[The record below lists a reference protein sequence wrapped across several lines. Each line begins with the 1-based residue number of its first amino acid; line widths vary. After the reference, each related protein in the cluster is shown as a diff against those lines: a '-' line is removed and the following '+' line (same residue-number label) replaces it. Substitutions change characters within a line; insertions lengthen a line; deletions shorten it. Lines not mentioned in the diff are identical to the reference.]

1 MQGRKDQKNTECIGL
16 HSPSKSREYQMKK
29 TVLVSALAI
38 GASTMFAAPSFAD
51 EPYFPIIAK
60 GFSHQFWQAVK
71 LGAEEAAKA
80 DGVTI
85 TFEGPNTEAEIDK
98 QTDILNAAIAKKPQG
113 LGFAALDSQAQ
124 VPALQKAADAGI
136 PIVAFDS
143 GVDSD
148 LPLTTCTTDNVNA
161 AGAAADKL
169 AEAIGGEG
177 EVAAEIH
184 DQTSATGIGRRDG
197 FLNRIKE
204 KYPNITVVEVQY
216 ANDALK
222 AADDIKAM
230 LQAHPNVKGIFASNE
245 GAAIG
250 LAVAIKESG
259 AKIVGVGYDSGKT
272 QKDAIMDGTLLGSI
286 TQNPVGIGEC
296 VVNSLAKALKGETLP
311 KIIDTGYYWYDK
323 SNIDDPKIAA
333 VLYD

>member
-1 MQGRKDQKNTECIGL
+1 
-16 HSPSKSREYQMKK
+16 MKK
-29 TVLVSALAI
+29 TTFVSALAL
-38 GASTMFAAPSFAD
+38 GAAATFTTPAFAQ
-51 EPYFPIIAK
+51 ETYFPIIAK

-71 LGAEEAAKA
+71 AGAEAAA
-80 DGVTI
+80 ERNGVTI

-98 QTDILNAAIAKKPQG
+98 QTDILNAAIAKNPQG

-124 VPALQKAADAGI
+124 IPALQKAADAGI

-148 LPLTTCTTDNVNA
+148 LPLTTCTTDNINA
-161 AGAAADKL
+161 AGAAADKM

-177 EVAAEIH
+177 EIAAEIH

-197 FLNRIKE
+197 FVNRIKE
-204 KYPNITVVEVQY
+204 KYPNITIVDIKY

-222 AADDIKAM
+222 AADDIKAT
-230 LQAHPNVKGIFASNE
+230 LQAFPNLKGIFASNE

-250 LAVAIKESG
+250 LAVAMKETG
-259 AKIVGVGYDSGKT
+259 AKIVGIGYDSGKT

-296 VVNSLAKALKGETLP
+296 VVDSLAKAIKGEELP
-311 KIIDTGYYWYDK
+311 KVVDTGYYWYDK
-323 SNIDDPKIAA
+323 TNMADPKVAA

>member
-1 MQGRKDQKNTECIGL
+1 MRKTLLASTLALGVATML
-16 HSPSKSREYQMKK
+16 TAP
-29 TVLVSALAI
+29 ALA
-38 GASTMFAAPSFAD
+38 ADTYFA
-51 EPYFPIIAK
+51 IIAK

-71 LGAEEAAKA
+71 AGAEEAAKA

-85 TFEGPNTEAEIDK
+85 TFEGPETEAQIDK

-113 LGFAALDSQAQ
+113 IGFAALDSQAQ
-124 VPALQKAADAGI
+124 IPALQKAADQGI

-143 GVDSD
+143 GVASD

-177 EVAAEIH
+177 KIAAEIH

-204 KYPNITVVEVQY
+204 KYPKIEVVDVQY

-230 LQAHPNVKGIFASNE
+230 LQANPDIKAIFASNE

-250 LAVAIKESG
+250 LSVAIKESG

-272 QKDAIMDGTLLGSI
+272 QKDAIMSGLLIGSI
-286 TQNPVGIGEC
+286 TQNPVGIGKC
-296 VVNSLAKALKGETLP
+296 VVDSLAKAIKGEKLE
-311 KIIDTGYYWYDK
+311 KVIDTGYYWYDK
-323 SNIDDPKIAA
+323 SNMTDPKIAA

>member
-1 MQGRKDQKNTECIGL
+1 MFNNGSKN
-16 HSPSKSREYQMKK
+16 MKK
-29 TVLVSALAI
+29 TVTATVLALSAAALF
-38 GASTMFAAPSFAD
+38 STAARA
-51 EPYFPIIAK
+51 ETYFPIIAK

-71 LGAEEAAKA
+71 LGAENAAKA
-80 DGVTI
+80 NNVTI
-85 TFEGPNTEAEIDK
+85 TFEGPETEAMIDK

-124 VPALQKAADAGI
+124 IPALKKAADQGI

-143 GVDSD
+143 GVESD
-148 LPLTTCTTDNVNA
+148 LPLTTCSTDNMA
-161 AGAAADKL
+161 AAAAAADKM

-177 EVAAEIH
+177 EIAAEIH

-230 LQAHPNVKGIFASNE
+230 LQAYPNIKGIFASNE

-250 LAVAIKESG
+250 LSVALKETG
-259 AKIVGVGYDSGKT
+259 AKVVGIGFDSGKS
-272 QKDAIMDGTLLGSI
+272 QKDAINSGLLLGSI

-296 VVNSLAKALKGETLP
+296 VVNSLAKALKGEKLE
-311 KIIDTGYYWYDK
+311 KVIDTGFYWYDK
-323 SNIDDPKIAA
+323 SNMTDAKIAA

>member
-1 MQGRKDQKNTECIGL
+1 
-16 HSPSKSREYQMKK
+16 MKK
-29 TVLVSALAI
+29 ILTASVFAFSAMAMFST
-38 GASTMFAAPSFAD
+38 GASAGDT
-51 EPYFPIIAK
+51 YFPIIAK

-71 LGAEEAAKA
+71 AGAEQAAK
-80 DGVTI
+80 DQGVTI

-161 AGAAADKL
+161 AGAAADKM

-177 EVAAEIH
+177 KIAAEIH

-204 KYPNITVVEVQY
+204 KYPKIEVVEVQY

-230 LQAHPNVKGIFASNE
+230 LQAHPDIKGIFASNE

-250 LAVAIKESG
+250 LSVAIKETG
-259 AKIVGVGYDSGKT
+259 AKIVGIGYDSGKT

-286 TQNPVGIGEC
+286 TQNPVGIGQC
-296 VVNSLAKALKGETLP
+296 VVNSLAKAVKGEKLE

-323 SNIDDPKIAA
+323 TNITDPKIAA

>member
-1 MQGRKDQKNTECIGL
+1 
-16 HSPSKSREYQMKK
+16 MKK
-29 TVLVSALAI
+29 TLIASVVALA
-38 GASTMFAAPSFAD
+38 STTMLCAPAMAQ
-51 EPYFPIIAK
+51 ETYFPIIAK
-60 GFSHQFWQAVK
+60 GFSPQFWQAVK
-71 LGAEEAAKA
+71 LGAESAAERN
-80 DGVTI
+80 GVSI

-143 GVDSD
+143 GVESD
-148 LPLTTCTTDNVNA
+148 LPLTTCTTDNMAAAA
-161 AGAAADKL
+161 AGADGL
-169 AEAIGGEG
+169 AKAIGEEG
-177 EVAAEIH
+177 EVAAVIH

-197 FLNRIKE
+197 FLNRLAE
-204 KYPNITVVEVQY
+204 AYPNITVVDVQY

-222 AADDIKAM
+222 ATETIKAI
-230 LQAHPNVKGIFASNE
+230 LQAHPNLKGIFASNE

-250 LAVAIKESG
+250 LAVALKETGSG
-259 AKIVGVGYDSGKT
+259 IVGVGFDSGKT
-272 QKDAIMDGTLLGSI
+272 QKDAVRAGELLGSI

-296 VVNSLAKALKGETLP
+296 VVDSLAKALAGETLP
-311 KIIDTGYYWYDK
+311 TTIDTGFYWYDATNMD
-323 SNIDDPKIAA
+323 SPEIAA

>member
-1 MQGRKDQKNTECIGL
+1 
-16 HSPSKSREYQMKK
+16 MKRILTA
-29 TVLVSALAI
+29 TVVALSAATMFSTSALAD
-38 GASTMFAAPSFAD
+38 T
-51 EPYFPIIAK
+51 YFPIIAK

-71 LGAEEAAKA
+71 LGAENAAKA
-80 DGVTI
+80 NNVTI
-85 TFEGPNTEAEIDK
+85 TFEGPETEAMIDK

-124 VPALQKAADAGI
+124 VPALKKAADAGI

-148 LPLTTCTTDNVNA
+148 LPLTTCSTDNMA
-161 AGAAADKL
+161 AAAAAADKM

-177 EVAAEIH
+177 EIAAEIH

-204 KYPNITVVEVQY
+204 KYPNIQVVEVQY

-250 LAVAIKESG
+250 LSVAIKESG
-259 AKIVGVGYDSGKT
+259 AKIVGIGFDSGKT
-272 QKDAIMDGTLLGSI
+272 QKDAINNGLLLGSI

-296 VVNSLAKALKGETLP
+296 VVNSLAKAIKGEKLE
-311 KIIDTGYYWYDK
+311 KVIDTGYYWYDK
-323 SNIDDPKIAA
+323 SNMSDPKIAA

>member
-1 MQGRKDQKNTECIGL
+1 
-16 HSPSKSREYQMKK
+16 MKK
-29 TVLVSALAI
+29 SL
-38 GASTMFAAPSFAD
+38 FAAALLGAAAMFSAPTYA
-51 EPYFPIIAK
+51 EEVYFPIIAK
-60 GFSHQFWQAVK
+60 GFSQQFWLAVK
-71 LGAEEAAKA
+71 AGAEQAAK
-80 DGVTI
+80 DNGVTI

-143 GVDSD
+143 GVESD

-161 AGAAADKL
+161 AGAAADKM

-177 EVAAEIH
+177 DIAAEIH

-197 FLNRIKE
+197 FVNRIKE
-204 KYPNITVVEVQY
+204 KYPKINIVDIKY

-222 AADDIKAM
+222 AADDIKAT
-230 LQAHPNVKGIFASNE
+230 LQAYPNLKGIFASNE

-250 LAVAIKESG
+250 LAVAKKETGS
-259 AKIVGVGYDSGKT
+259 KIVAIGYDSGKT

-286 TQNPVGIGEC
+286 TQNPVGIGQC
-296 VVNSLAKALKGETLP
+296 VVNSLAKAIKGEKLE
-311 KIIDTGYYWYDK
+311 KIVDTGYYWYDK
-323 SNIDDPKIAA
+323 TNIDDPKIAA

>member
-1 MQGRKDQKNTECIGL
+1 
-16 HSPSKSREYQMKK
+16 MKK
-29 TVLVSALAI
+29 ILI
-38 GASTMFAAPSFAD
+38 ASTFALSAATMFSTAAKAED
-51 EPYFPIIAK
+51 IYFPIIAK

-71 LGAEEAAKA
+71 AGAESAAKA
-80 DGVTI
+80 NNVTI

-113 LGFAALDSQAQ
+113 LGFAALDSKAQ

-161 AGAAADKL
+161 AGAAADKM

-177 EVAAEIH
+177 DIAAEIH

-197 FLNRIKE
+197 FVNRIKE
-204 KYPNITVVEVQY
+204 KYPKINIVDIKY

-222 AADDIKAM
+222 AADDIKAT
-230 LQAHPNVKGIFASNE
+230 LQAYPNLKGIFASNE

-250 LAVAIKESG
+250 LAVAKKETGS
-259 AKIVGVGYDSGKT
+259 KIVAIGYDSGKT
-272 QKDAIMDGTLLGSI
+272 QKDAINDGTLLGSI

-296 VVNSLAKALKGETLP
+296 VVNSLAKALKGEKLE
-311 KIIDTGYYWYDK
+311 KIMDTGFYWYDK
-323 SNIDDPKIAA
+323 SNMNDPKIAA

>member
-1 MQGRKDQKNTECIGL
+1 
-16 HSPSKSREYQMKK
+16 MKK
-29 TVLVSALAI
+29 LIAAL
-38 GASTMFAAPSFAD
+38 GAATMLAGPAMAQD
-51 EPYFPIIAK
+51 TYFPIVAK

-71 LGAEEAAKA
+71 LGAETAAERN
-80 DGVTI
+80 GVTI

-124 VPALQKAADAGI
+124 VPALRKAAEAGI

-143 GVDSD
+143 GVESD
-148 LPLTTCTTDNVNA
+148 LPLTTCTTDNMAAAA
-161 AGAAADKL
+161 AGADGL
-169 AEAIGGEG
+169 AKAIGEEG
-177 EVAAEIH
+177 KIAAVIH

-197 FLNRIKE
+197 FLNRME
-204 KYPNITVVEVQY
+204 EAYPNIEIVSVQY

-222 AADDIKAM
+222 GTETAKALM
-230 LQAHPNVKGIFASNE
+230 QANPDLKGIFASNE

-250 LAVAIKESG
+250 LAVAIKETGSD
-259 AKIVGVGYDSGKT
+259 IVGVGFDSGKS
-272 QKDAIMDGTLLGSI
+272 QKDAILDGTLLGSI

-296 VVNSLAKALKGETLP
+296 VVDSLAKALKGEELP
-311 KIIDTGYYWYDK
+311 EVIDTGFYWYDK
-323 SNIDDPKIAA
+323 DNMDDPKVAA

>member
-1 MQGRKDQKNTECIGL
+1 
-16 HSPSKSREYQMKK
+16 MKK
-29 TVLVSALAI
+29 ILVASA
-38 GASTMFAAPSFAD
+38 FALSAATAFSSAAKAED
-51 EPYFPIIAK
+51 IYFPIIAK

-71 LGAEEAAKA
+71 AGAEEAAKA
-80 DGVTI
+80 NNVTI

-113 LGFAALDSQAQ
+113 IGFAALDSQAQ
-124 VPALQKAADAGI
+124 IPALQKAVDAGI

-143 GVDSD
+143 GVEGDI
-148 LPLTTCTTDNVNA
+148 PLTTCTTDNINA
-161 AGAAADKL
+161 AGAAADKM

-197 FLNRIKE
+197 FVNRLKE
-204 KYPNITVVEVQY
+204 KYPKITLVDIKY

-222 AADDIKAM
+222 AADDIKATM
-230 LQAHPNVKGIFASNE
+230 QAFPNLKGIFASNE

-250 LAVAIKESG
+250 LAVAKKESG
-259 AKIVGVGYDSGKT
+259 SKIVAIGYDSGKT
-272 QKDAIMDGTLLGSI
+272 QKDAINDGTLFGSI
-286 TQNPVGIGEC
+286 TQNPVGIGKC
-296 VVNSLAKALKGETLP
+296 VVDSLAKALKGEKLE
-311 KIIDTGYYWYDK
+311 KVIDTGYYWYDK
-323 SNIDDPKIAA
+323 SNMADPKVAA

>member
-1 MQGRKDQKNTECIGL
+1 
-16 HSPSKSREYQMKK
+16 MKK
-29 TVLVSALAI
+29 ILIASA
-38 GASTMFAAPSFAD
+38 FALSAATAFSSAAKAED
-51 EPYFPIIAK
+51 IYFPIIAK

-71 LGAEEAAKA
+71 AGAESAAAANK
-80 DGVTI
+80 VTI

-113 LGFAALDSQAQ
+113 IGFAALDSQAQ
-124 VPALQKAADAGI
+124 IPALQKAADAGI

-143 GVDSD
+143 GVEGD
-148 LPLTTCTTDNVNA
+148 LPLTTCTTDNVAA
-161 AGAAADKL
+161 AGAAADKM

-177 EVAAEIH
+177 EVAAQIH

-197 FLNRIKE
+197 FVNRMKE
-204 KYPNITVVEVQY
+204 KYPKITIVDIKY

-222 AADDIKAM
+222 SADDIKATM
-230 LQAHPNVKGIFASNE
+230 QAFPNLKGIFASNE

-250 LAVAIKESG
+250 LAVAKKESG
-259 AKIVGVGYDSGKT
+259 SKVVAIGYDSGKT
-272 QKDAIMDGTLLGSI
+272 QKDAINDGTLLGSI

-296 VVNSLAKALKGETLP
+296 VVNSLAKALKGEKLE
-311 KIIDTGYYWYDK
+311 KVIDTGFYWYDK
-323 SNIDDPKIAA
+323 ANMADPKVAA

>member
-1 MQGRKDQKNTECIGL
+1 
-16 HSPSKSREYQMKK
+16 MKK
-29 TVLVSALAI
+29 SL
-38 GASTMFAAPSFAD
+38 FAAALLGAAAMSAAPAIAAD
-51 EPYFPIIAK
+51 TYFPIIAK

-71 LGAEEAAKA
+71 SGAESAAA
-80 DGVTI
+80 ANGVTI

-124 VPALQKAADAGI
+124 VPALQTAADAGI

-143 GVDSD
+143 GVESD

-177 EVAAEIH
+177 EVAAQIH

-197 FLNRIKE
+197 FVNRIKE
-204 KYPNITVVEVQY
+204 KYPKITIVDIKY

-222 AADDIKAM
+222 ATDDIKAT
-230 LQAHPNVKGIFASNE
+230 LQAFPNLKGIFASNE
-245 GAAIG
+245 GTAVG
-250 LAVAIKESG
+250 LAVALKESG
-259 AKIVGVGYDSGKT
+259 AKVVGVGYDSGKT
-272 QKDAIMDGTLLGSI
+272 QKDAILDGTLLGSI

-296 VVNSLAKALKGETLP
+296 VVNSLAKAMKGETLP
-311 KIIDTGYYWYDK
+311 KVIDTGFYWYDK
-323 SNIDDPKIAA
+323 TNITDPKVAA

>member
-1 MQGRKDQKNTECIGL
+1 
-16 HSPSKSREYQMKK
+16 MKK
-29 TVLVSALAI
+29 SVFAAALL
-38 GASTMFAAPSFAD
+38 GAAAMFSAPSFAD
-51 EPYFPIIAK
+51 DVYFPIIAK

-71 LGAEEAAKA
+71 AGAESAAKA

-113 LGFAALDSQAQ
+113 LGFAALDSKAQ

-143 GVDSD
+143 GVESD

-161 AGAAADKL
+161 AGAAAEKL

-177 EVAAEIH
+177 DVAAEIH

-197 FLNRIKE
+197 FVNRIKE
-204 KYPNITVVEVQY
+204 KYPKINIVDIKY

-222 AADDIKAM
+222 AADDIKAT
-230 LQAHPNVKGIFASNE
+230 LQAYPNLKGIFASNE

-250 LAVAIKESG
+250 LAVAIKETGS
-259 AKIVGVGYDSGKT
+259 KIVGVGYDSGKS
-272 QKDAIMDGTLLGSI
+272 QKDAIMDGTLIGSVS
-286 TQNPVGIGEC
+286 QNPVGIGEC
-296 VVNSLAKALKGETLP
+296 VVNSLAKAIKGEKLE
-311 KIIDTGYYWYDK
+311 KIIDTGYVWYDK
-323 SNIDDPKIAA
+323 TNMTDPKVAA

>member
-1 MQGRKDQKNTECIGL
+1 
-16 HSPSKSREYQMKK
+16 MKK
-29 TVLVSALAI
+29 LVSAAAI
-38 GASTMFAAPSFAD
+38 VAAATMFSATGNAA

-71 LGAEEAAKA
+71 AGAEEAAKA
-80 DGVTI
+80 NGVSI

-98 QTDILNAAIAKKPQG
+98 QTDILSAAIAKKPQG
-113 LGFAALDSQAQ
+113 LGFAALDSKAQ
-124 VPALQKAADAGI
+124 VPALKKAADAGI

-148 LPLTTCTTDNVNA
+148 LPLTTCTTDNMNA
-161 AGAAADKL
+161 AGAAADKM

-177 EVAAEIH
+177 DIALEIH

-197 FLNRIKE
+197 FVNRIKE
-204 KYPNITVVEVQY
+204 KYPKINIVDIKY

-222 AADDIKAM
+222 AADDIKAT
-230 LQAHPNVKGIFASNE
+230 LQAHPNLKGIFASNE

-250 LAVAIKESG
+250 LVVAKQETKSNIVAI
-259 AKIVGVGYDSGKT
+259 GYDSGKK
-272 QKDAIMDGTLLGSI
+272 QKDAISEGLLLGSI
-286 TQNPVGIGEC
+286 TQNPVGIGKC
-296 VVNSLAKALKGETLP
+296 VVESLAKAMKGEKLE
-311 KIIDTGYYWYDK
+311 KVIDTGYYWYDK
-323 SNIDDPKIAA
+323 SNITDPKVAA

>member
-1 MQGRKDQKNTECIGL
+1 
-16 HSPSKSREYQMKK
+16 MKK
-29 TVLVSALAI
+29 TILTSALALC
-38 GASTMFAAPSFAD
+38 AAAAFTAPSFAQ
-51 EPYFPIIAK
+51 ETYFPIIAK

-71 LGAEEAAKA
+71 TGAEQAATA
-80 DGVTI
+80 NGVTI

-98 QTDILNAAIAKKPQG
+98 QTDILNAAIAKQPQG

-124 VPALQKAADAGI
+124 IPALQKAADAGI

-148 LPLTTCTTDNVNA
+148 LPLTTCTTDNMA
-161 AGAAADKL
+161 AAAAAADGL
-169 AEAIGGEG
+169 AKAVGEEG
-177 EVAAEIH
+177 EVAAVIH

-197 FLNRIKE
+197 FLNRLKE
-204 KYPNITVVEVQY
+204 AYPNITVVDVQY

-222 AADDIKAM
+222 AADNVKAI
-230 LQAHPNVKGIFASNE
+230 LQAYPNLKGIFASNE

-250 LAVAIKESG
+250 LAVAMKETGS
-259 AKIVGVGYDSGKT
+259 KIVGVGFDSGKS
-272 QKDAIMDGTLLGSI
+272 QKDAIMDGTLIGSI

-311 KIIDTGYYWYDK
+311 KVIDTGFYWYDK
-323 SNIDDPKIAA
+323 TNMEDPKIAA

>member
-1 MQGRKDQKNTECIGL
+1 
-16 HSPSKSREYQMKK
+16 MKK
-29 TVLVSALAI
+29 SL
-38 GASTMFAAPSFAD
+38 FAAALLGAAAMSAAPAIAQD
-51 EPYFPIIAK
+51 VYFPIIAK

-71 LGAEEAAKA
+71 SGAESAAA
-80 DGVTI
+80 ANGVTI

-113 LGFAALDSQAQ
+113 LGFAALDSKAQ

-177 EVAAEIH
+177 EVAAQIH

-197 FLNRIKE
+197 FVNRIKE
-204 KYPNITVVEVQY
+204 KYPKITIVDIKY

-222 AADDIKAM
+222 ATDDIKAT
-230 LQAHPNVKGIFASNE
+230 LQAFPNLKGIFASNE
-245 GAAIG
+245 GTAVG
-250 LAVAIKESG
+250 LAVALKESG
-259 AKIVGVGYDSGKT
+259 AKVVGVGYDSGKS
-272 QKDAIMDGTLLGSI
+272 QKDAILDGTLLGSI

-296 VVNSLAKALKGETLP
+296 VVNSLVKATKGETLP
-311 KIIDTGYYWYDK
+311 KVVDTGFYWYDK
-323 SNIDDPKIAA
+323 SNITDPKVAA

>member
-1 MQGRKDQKNTECIGL
+1 MKNTITTAL
-16 HSPSKSREYQMKK
+16 F
-29 TVLVSALAI
+29 VLGATTAISSTALAQE
-38 GASTMFAAPSFAD
+38 T
-51 EPYFPIIAK
+51 YFPIIAK

-71 LGAEEAAKA
+71 AGAEKAATEN
-80 DGVTI
+80 GVTI
-85 TFEGPNTEAEIDK
+85 TFEGPETEAQIDK

-124 VPALQKAADAGI
+124 IPALQKAADAGI

-148 LPLTTCTTDNVNA
+148 LPLTTCSTDNMTA
-161 AGAAADKL
+161 AAAAADKMG
-169 AEAIGGEG
+169 EAIGGEG
-177 EVAAEIH
+177 EIAAEIH

-204 KYPNITVVEVQY
+204 KFPKITVVEVQY

-230 LQAHPNVKGIFASNE
+230 LQAHPNLKGVFASNE

-250 LAVAIKESG
+250 LSVAIKETG
-259 AKIVGVGYDSGKT
+259 AKIVGIGFDSGKT
-272 QKDAIMDGTLLGSI
+272 QKDAINDGLLLGSI

-296 VVNSLAKALKGETLP
+296 VVNSLAKAIKGEKLE

-323 SNIDDPKIAA
+323 SNMSDPKVAA

>member
-1 MQGRKDQKNTECIGL
+1 
-16 HSPSKSREYQMKK
+16 MKK
-29 TVLVSALAI
+29 ILVASAFALSA
-38 GASTMFAAPSFAD
+38 ATMFSSAAKAED
-51 EPYFPIIAK
+51 VYFPLIAK

-71 LGAEEAAKA
+71 AGAEEAAAANK
-80 DGVTI
+80 VTI

-113 LGFAALDSQAQ
+113 IGFAALDSQAQ
-124 VPALQKAADAGI
+124 IPALQKAADAGI
-136 PIVAFDS
+136 PIVAFNS
-143 GVDSD
+143 GVEGD
-148 LPLTTCTTDNVNA
+148 LPLTTCTTDNINA
-161 AGAAADKL
+161 AGAAADKM

-197 FLNRIKE
+197 FVNRLKE
-204 KYPNITVVEVQY
+204 KYPKITLVDIKY

-222 AADDIKAM
+222 AADDIKATM
-230 LQAHPNVKGIFASNE
+230 QAFPNLKGIFASNE

-250 LAVAIKESG
+250 LAVAKKETGS
-259 AKIVGVGYDSGKT
+259 KIVAIGYDSGKT
-272 QKDAIMDGTLLGSI
+272 QKDAINDGTLLGSI
-286 TQNPVGIGEC
+286 TQNPVGIGKC
-296 VVNSLAKALKGETLP
+296 VVESLVKATKGEKLE

-323 SNIDDPKIAA
+323 ANMADPKVAA

>member
-1 MQGRKDQKNTECIGL
+1 
-16 HSPSKSREYQMKK
+16 MKK
-29 TVLVSALAI
+29 LSTSMIALALS
-38 GASTMFAAPSFAD
+38 ASVASPSFAED
-51 EPYFPIIAK
+51 YFPLIAK

-71 LGAEEAAKA
+71 LGAENAAA
-80 DGVTI
+80 RNGVKI

-124 VPALQKAADAGI
+124 IPSLKKAADAGI

-148 LPLTTCTTDNVNA
+148 LPLTTCTTDNLAA
-161 AGAAADKL
+161 AGGAAKGL
-169 AEAIGGEG
+169 AEAIGGAG
-177 EVAAEIH
+177 EVAAVIH

-197 FLNRIKE
+197 FLNELKQN
-204 KYPNITVVEVQY
+204 YPNITVVDVQY

-222 AADDIKAM
+222 AADTIKTI
-230 LQAHPNVKGIFASNE
+230 LQAHPNLKGMFASNE

-250 LAVAIKESG
+250 LAVAMKETGS
-259 AKIVGVGYDSGKT
+259 KIVGVGFDSGKT
-272 QKDAIMDGTLLGSI
+272 QKDAILDGTLLGSI

-296 VVNSLAKALKGETLP
+296 VVDSLAAVRRGETLP
-311 KIIDTGYYWYDK
+311 TVVDTGFYWYDA
-323 SNIDDPKIAA
+323 SNMNDPKIAA